1 MTTTTLRRR
10 LGAAELEAFARGWY
24 DETHEGDNVRKC
36 CVAVLLLS
44 AVLRAALA
52 APSNQ
57 EPALWI
63 NCTQSG
69 EYDGIRYQT
78 TGTAVLRL
86 CTMWQGQAGGL
97 ASTELYKLRR
107 SVKGLRV
114 GETLQFYATE
124 LSGDGSD
131 SKGYRAV
138 MVSTGE
144 GAASTTVTG
153 RASPTSP
160 LQTWTFEDKVSG
172 SLPPSAYPRAEI
184 RRTASG
190 AVLRLSDIYGPNNG
204 GEGYFYSVC
213 VDNAELTKAQRE
225 KMWTWQIGEAE
236 LDNWENLVKSQSD
249 SAPGPSGKG
258 KWSYSVTVSSRV
270 PDLGEVAVE
279 VEGYDDWI
287 PDGNIDDETKPGKDI
302 FVKAWVHKTGDPKTP
317 VDQTATFTFEL
328 TQVGREK
335 GVCAN
340 WPTTP
345 GESAARSDLCISE
358 DRNPDLEQVNLD
370 LEAKTRRP
378 VKEAKLV
385 LSSFDYAAWGVLKV
399 TARDKDGK
407 PMKVEYLNKKDI
419 DRITIPKDDDRN
431 HIADAWQE
439 KEGVEG
445 LPAEWDEAEVKGQ
458 SAKGD
463 GIPLFEKYRGF
474 VVAEGGGK
482 RYTRLKPR
490 EKAHFICDPQG
501 IFDQDRW
508 YSASQIRA
516 YSIRSDWTRE
526 RLVDVNR
533 GFGGGHGHWATLIQ
547 EDPTMNEAASAKQLA
562 EMRGQWAMSIGDE
575 TKAFWT
581 PKDVQACIVFSGRI
595 RYTLRWLRAK
605 MLKSLTN
612 PQDAD
617 EREGAAL
624 LLTLGLS
631 KENLIA
637 RLTKLSDAELDALV
651 KPIVTWVAIHECA
664 HCCGVNGHL
673 GADGTESSDCPS
685 PVPSCPM
692 QYLDRKGKW
701 ILVLFGTLG
710 GQGRLCDVEPHR
722 CWRSL
727 SPKD

>member
-1 MTTTTLRRR
+1 
-10 LGAAELEAFARGWY
+10 
-24 DETHEGDNVRKC
+24 VRKPC
-36 CVAVLLLS
+36 AAVLILS
-44 AVLRAALA
+44 AFLPSALA
-52 APSNQ
+52 AQSHP
-57 EPALWI
+57 EPTLLV
-63 NCTQSG
+63 NCTQTG
-69 EYDGIRYQT
+69 ELDGIRYQT

-97 ASTELYKLRR
+97 PSTELYKLRR
-107 SVKGLRV
+107 SVKALKV
-114 GETLQFYATE
+114 GESLQFYAAE

-131 SKGYRAV
+131 SYGYKAV

-144 GAASTTVTG
+144 GAARTTVTG
-153 RASPTSP
+153 RDSPTVP
-160 LQTWTFEDKVSG
+160 MRTWIFEDKVSG
-172 SLPPSAYPRAEI
+172 SLPASAYPSAEI
-184 RRTASG
+184 RRTANG
-190 AVLRLSDIYGPNNG
+190 ALLKLTDIYGPNNG

-225 KMWTWQIGEAE
+225 KLWTWQISEGELE
-236 LDNWENLVKSQSD
+236 NWDNLTRSQSD

-258 KWSYSVTVSSRV
+258 KWTYSVTVSSRV

-287 PDGNIDDETKPGKDI
+287 PEGNIDDEAKPGKDI
-302 FVKAWVHKTGDPKTP
+302 LVRAWVHKTGDPETRI
-317 VDQTATFTFEL
+317 DETATFTFTL
-328 TQVGREK
+328 IKISREK

-345 GESAARSDLCISE
+345 RDSASRPDLCIWKE
-358 DRNPDLEQVNLD
+358 RNRDLEQVTPD
-370 LEAKTRRP
+370 LEAKTPKP
-378 VKEAKLV
+378 VKEARLV

-399 TARDKDGK
+399 TAEDKNGK

-419 DRITIPKDDDRN
+419 EQITIPRDEDRN

-463 GIPLFEKYRGF
+463 GISLFEKYRGF

-482 RYTRLKPR
+482 RYTQLKPR

-501 IFDQDRW
+501 FFDQDRW

-516 YSIRSDWTRE
+516 YSVRPEWTRE

-562 EMRGQWAMSIGDE
+562 EMRGQWGISIGDE

-595 RYTLRWLRAK
+595 GYTLRWLRAK
-605 MLKSLTN
+605 MLKSLTD

-617 EREGAAL
+617 EREGAAW

-651 KPIVTWVAIHECA
+651 KPLKAWVAIHECA
-664 HCCGVNGHL
+664 HSCGVNGHL
-673 GADGTESSDCPS
+673 GAAGSESSDCPS

-692 QYLDRKGKW
+692 QYLDWKGKW
-701 ILVLFGTLG
+701 SLVLFGTLG